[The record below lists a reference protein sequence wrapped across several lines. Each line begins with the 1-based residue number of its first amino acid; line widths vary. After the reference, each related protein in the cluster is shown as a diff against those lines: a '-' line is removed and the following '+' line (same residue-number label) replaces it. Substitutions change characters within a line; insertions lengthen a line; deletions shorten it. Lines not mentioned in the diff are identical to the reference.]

1 MSGRNEAD
9 LRNNDSEG
17 GIDNKRMEII
27 YQREPHPNMSKHDEL
42 ETTVADP
49 VKKAQND
56 EEAEAEEDRVRT
68 GGELDNQEKLQNED
82 GTANEMNAMTQA
94 QAPVD
99 NARPIWIYLIGGG
112 ILALVA
118 PFALSAGRSSA
129 ISFVASSTM
138 PMPTIDNAAD
148 MVVNAGQLIPW
159 NMMAE
164 TANLAGTAGIRMA
177 NHAIGFASKGIITP
191 RLG

>member
-1 MSGRNEAD
+1 MRLFLTYFKFVRKMYVNRNFY
-9 LRNNDSEG
+9 SFEG
-17 GIDNKRMEII
+17 
-27 YQREPHPNMSKHDEL
+27 
-42 ETTVADP
+42 
-49 VKKAQND
+49 
-56 EEAEAEEDRVRT
+56 
-68 GGELDNQEKLQNED
+68 
-82 GTANEMNAMTQA
+82 
-94 QAPVD
+94 
-99 NARPIWIYLIGGG
+99 PIWIYLIGGG

-159 NMMAE
+159 NMMAA